1 MPARHA
7 RAWQGIGLTKCT
19 GHGTKP
25 RPMPACGRRGF
36 GPPGQRKLAHHASFC
51 EQKPQANAR
60 WAAPRT
66 YEVPSPC
73 NRYASGEGWTRLRKP
88 DGPTAVPAAP
98 TTVHITPSGGGPARQ
113 LQSPMPCQPLYLL
126 LPVVMARPDRCTGHC
141 TQLTQW
147 PRPETRRCTVHCSHS
162 PQWPRPEAQ
171 PYSSRSPCP
180 TAVLITPSGKLRAR
194 WSNTVHN
201 SPNG

>member
-1 MPARHA
+1 MPARYT
-7 RAWQGIGLTKCT
+7 RAWESVGLTKCT

-25 RPMPACGRRGF
+25 RPKPACGRRCF

-51 EQKPQANAR
+51 ELKPQANAR

-73 NRYASGEGWTRLRKP
+73 NRYASG
-88 DGPTAVPAAP
+88 
-98 TTVHITPSGGGPARQ
+98 GGPARQ
-113 LQSPMPCQPLYLL
+113 LQGPMPCQPLHLL
-126 LPVVMARPDRCTGHC
+126 LPVVMARPGKCTGHC

-147 PRPETRRCTVHCSHS
+147 PRPETRKCTVHCSHS